1 MTANGADL
9 GSRPVNFRSNG
20 TPMSETSA
28 ETTSSNELVRQ
39 GERTVDNLKRLFAVV
54 FALSFGIVGNGVFGK
69 LKAALLPPGYVAPT
83 WLWILNIEMLVV
95 FLVTAAVF
103 YHQSV
108 KFLDI
113 RYARQPLSEAHPWGF
128 AADYLQLVITVA
140 PFFLMANSLGP
151 EVTHKVGYL
160 WFFGSYVLLLIF
172 GLILLILSEARH
184 SQFVRVRIWGEKIA
198 PEEVERENSLRAYW
212 MAMNS
217 AVLLILLISFWWASR
232 NGSCPAR
239 GQAGAPP
246 LFLFLFGIV
255 ALLRDYL
262 DFRFAAFSVP
272 DEPGQR
278 RAPPEMADDQHED
291 CDDAETLDAPGLRHC
306 RGRRRHAVRT
316 PPLGFPVLDLRLRLI
331 ASRLPA
337 TASPAVVGAAQAIAV
352 P

>member
-1 MTANGADL
+1 MERT
-9 GSRPVNFRSNG
+9 
-20 TPMSETSA
+20 MSEPSA

-217 AVLLILLISFWWASR
+217 AVLLFLLISFWWASR
-232 NGSCPAR
+232 SGSCPVR
-239 GQAGAPP
+239 GDAGAPP
-246 LFLFLFGIV
+246 LFLYMFGIV

-262 DFRFAAFSVP
+262 DFRFAWPFLYPMSQAS
-272 DEPGQR
+272 
-278 RAPPEMADDQHED
+278 
-291 CDDAETLDAPGLRHC
+291 AERLLKWPMTSMKTATTLKRWML
-306 RGRRRHAVRT
+306 
-316 PPLGFPVLDLRLRLI
+316 LGFAIVAADVGMLYVLRLWDFQFWI
-331 ASRLPA
+331 S
-337 TASPAVVGAAQAIAV
+337 VCG
-352 P
+352 